1 MITFQSFSQRLANGQ
16 LKNTSAVDEKNL
28 GIICPEYYG
37 MILSLT
43 NQGLVDLSTRFPL
56 FKSQVDLTFVDSQN
70 IYPLT
75 EVNVGGFLTSTVEE
89 PFTDD
94 EFVKILDVFDAE
106 GVRHTTNTNGHILTP
121 SFNTLRF
128 TDAKIKKFTETASP
142 DPARIRIRYQK
153 KHPVLLSTG
162 SINLPPNLETA
173 LQLFVASLY
182 ISHMGGPDHSAK
194 GDSYY
199 AAYLRHIGEDESRD
213 LSTTSEIH
221 EDSSKFAERG
231 FV

>member
-1 MITFQSFSQRLANGQ
+1 MITFNAFSQRLANGQ
-16 LKNTSAVDEKNL
+16 LKNTSAVDGENL
-28 GIICPEYYG
+28 GVICPEYYG

-56 FKSQVDLTFVDSQN
+56 FKSHVDLSFVPGQN

-75 EVNVGGFLTSTVEE
+75 EVNIGTSLTASAEE

-94 EFVKILDVFDAE
+94 EFVKILDVFDAQ
-106 GVRHTTNTNGHILTP
+106 GGRHTTNTNGHILSP

-128 TDAKIKKFTETASP
+128 TEAKITEFTDIASP
-142 DPARIRIRYQK
+142 DPARVRIRYQK
-153 KHPVLLSTG
+153 KHPTLLSAG

-182 ISHMGGPDHSAK
+182 ISHMGGPEHSAK

-199 AAYLRHIGEDESRD
+199 AAYLRHIGEDESKD
-213 LSTTSEIH
+213 LSATSEIQ
-221 EDSSKFAERG
+221 EDSNKFSERG

>member
-1 MITFQSFSQRLANGQ
+1 MITFNSFSQRLAFGQ
-16 LKNTSAVDEKNL
+16 LKNTAAVDEENL
-28 GIICPEYYG
+28 GVICPEHYG
-37 MILSLT
+37 TILALT

-56 FKSQVDLTFVDSQN
+56 VKGQVDLTFVTNQN

-75 EVNVGGFLTSTVEE
+75 ETNVGGTLTDSVDDTFL
-89 PFTDD
+89 DD
-94 EFVKILDVFDAE
+94 EFVKILDLFDAI
-106 GVRHTTNTNGHILTP
+106 GDRHTVNTNGHILTP

-128 TDAKIKKFTETASP
+128 TDAKITEFTDIASP
-142 DPARIRIRYQK
+142 DPARVRIRYQK
-153 KHPVLLSTG
+153 KHPTITSTG
-162 SINLPPNLETA
+162 NINLPPNLETA

-199 AAYLRHIGEDESRD
+199 AAYLRHIGEDEMKD
-213 LSTTSEIH
+213 LSSTSEV
-221 EDSSKFAERG
+221 EESDKFTDRG

>member
-1 MITFQSFSQRLANGQ
+1 MITFNSFSQRLAFGQ
-16 LKNTSAVDEKNL
+16 LKNTAAVDEDNL
-28 GIICPEYYG
+28 GVICPEHYG
-37 MILSLT
+37 TILALT

-56 FKSQVDLTFVDSQN
+56 IKGQVDLTFVASQN

-75 EVNVGGFLTSTVEE
+75 EANVGGTLTDSVDDTFL
-89 PFTDD
+89 DD
-94 EFVKILDVFDAE
+94 EFVKILDLFDAI
-106 GVRHTTNTNGHILTP
+106 GDRHTVNTNGHILTP

-128 TDAKIKKFTETASP
+128 TDAKITEFTDIAAP
-142 DPARIRIRYQK
+142 DPARVRIRYQK
-153 KHPVLLSTG
+153 KHPTITSTG
-162 SINLPPNLETA
+162 NINLPPNLETA

-199 AAYLRHIGEDESRD
+199 AAYLRHIGEDEMKD
-213 LSTTSEIH
+213 LSSTSEV
-221 EDSSKFAERG
+221 EESDKFTDRG